1 MTWTTLVTGG
11 AGFIGSHVTEEL
23 LRSGH
28 RVVVLDDVSG
38 GAIDNVPDRATLER
52 GSVCDPIV
60 VDELFRRYRFDYV
73 FHLAA
78 YAAEGLSH
86 FIKRYNYTNNLI
98 GSVNLIN
105 ASVNAGSV
113 RCFVF
118 TSSIAVYG
126 ASQLPMTE
134 DLAPVPEDP
143 YGIAKWAVEQELR
156 VSRAVFGLPYIIF
169 RPHNVYGERQNLADR
184 YRNVIG
190 IFMNNAL
197 RGEPFP
203 IFGDGE
209 QSRAFTYI
217 GDVAPIVARSI
228 DVPQAYD
235 QAFNIGGD
243 VASTVNQLAAE
254 VAEAMGVEL
263 RVAHLP
269 ERHEVRHA
277 VASHDR
283 LRQVFGADYRP
294 TPLSHGLE
302 RMARWAR
309 HNGAQQPSTFSAIE
323 IEHGLPP
330 SWAHSSATG

>member
-23 LRSGH
+23 VRSGH

-38 GAIDNVPDRATLER
+38 GAIHNVPDDAILEQ
-52 GSVCDPIV
+52 GSVCDPV
-60 VDELFRRYRFDYV
+60 LVDELFRRYRFDYV

-134 DLAPVPEDP
+134 DLMPVPEDP
-143 YGIAKWAVEQELR
+143 YGIAKWAVEQDLR
-156 VSRAVFGLPYIIF
+156 VSREVFGLPYIIF

-190 IFMNNAL
+190 IFMNHAL

-228 DVPQAYD
+228 DVPQAYG

-243 VASTVNQLAAE
+243 IACTVNQLATE
-254 VAEAMGVEL
+254 VAVAMGVEL

-283 LRQVFGADYRP
+283 LRRVFDACDRP
-294 TPLSHGLE
+294 TPLSQGLE

-309 HNGAQQPSTFSAIE
+309 GNGAQQPSTFSAIE

-330 SWAHSSATG
+330 SWARSLATG